1 VDDAVWGISSPCHSL
16 LIFIWALLAMV
27 FVQNNAALVRLA
39 FFTAVT
45 SLLWLHRE
53 KHTKELLVMFQRF
66 LAASMDSSQL
76 VEPWGFFLIKLPLLI
91 CCSLNSIAL

>member
-1 VDDAVWGISSPCHSL
+1 L

-45 SLLWLHRE
+45 SLL
-53 KHTKELLVMFQRF
+53 
-66 LAASMDSSQL
+66 
-76 VEPWGFFLIKLPLLI
+76 
-91 CCSLNSIAL
+91 